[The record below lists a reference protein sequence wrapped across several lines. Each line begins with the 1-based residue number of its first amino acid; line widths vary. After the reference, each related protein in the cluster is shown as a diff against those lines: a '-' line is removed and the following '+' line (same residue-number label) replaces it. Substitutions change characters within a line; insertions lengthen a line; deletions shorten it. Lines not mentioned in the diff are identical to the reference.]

1 MGKAL
6 DKLTAKELALAYCAD
21 IDRENED
28 EPRQHSDAEYHAC
41 MKSPVKFRRVV
52 EWSEY
57 YFTYADMEH
66 TAGLF
71 YGELMEAVEAIKG
84 HLRVWECYQQ
94 EETRLNAVLED
105 LKELDNRDYTLAN
118 GTTAK
123 DMFRVSAVEAMRRTL
138 KDMPCTLAKITI
150 DADGYFRYDCSKL
163 FKAIENDMPYLH
175 RRYKTAKEFLLG
187 MEKWESQNKTAGF
200 RPFWYR
206 ESLADIKNDMAFD
219 VAPMYSRKELHRR
232 EQEGMKITQV
242 EKQCAIFP
250 YFEEVAYDKSEV
262 DRWAEIFRELYETRV
277 KATKE
282 KYNIWG

>member
-6 DKLTAKELALAYCAD
+6 NKLTAKELALAYCMD
-21 IDRENED
+21 IDRENEE
-28 EPRQHSDAEYHAC
+28 EPRQHTDEEYYAC
-41 MKSPVKFRRVV
+41 MKNPTKFRRVL

-66 TAGLF
+66 IAGVR

-94 EETRLNAVLED
+94 EEARLNAVLED
-105 LKELDNRDYTLAN
+105 LKELDNREYTQAN

-123 DMFRVSAVEAMRRTL
+123 DMFSVSAVEAMRRTL

-163 FKAIENDMPYLH
+163 FKAIDNDMPYLYS
-175 RRYKTAKEFLLG
+175 RYKTAKELLLG
-187 MEKWESQNKTAGF
+187 MEAWEKENKTEAF
-200 RPFWYR
+200 RSFWFNN
-206 ESLADIKNDMAFD
+206 SLADIRSDFAFD

-232 EQEGMKITQV
+232 IQEGMKITEL
-242 EKQCAIFP
+242 EKRCAIFP
-250 YFEEVAYDKSEV
+250 YFEEVEYDSSEV
-262 DRWAEIFRELYETRV
+262 ERWTETFKKLYETKL

-282 KYNIWG
+282 RYNIRG